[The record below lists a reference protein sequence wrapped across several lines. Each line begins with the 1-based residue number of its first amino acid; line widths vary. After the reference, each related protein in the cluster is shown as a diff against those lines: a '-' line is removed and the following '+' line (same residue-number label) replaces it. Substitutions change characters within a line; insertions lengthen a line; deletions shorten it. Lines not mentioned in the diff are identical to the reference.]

1 MKLKNTFVVI
11 IILLI
16 ILVPLTGCQEGGIS
30 ADKYNDVI
38 DQLQDANDQ
47 ITELWTEKVDLE
59 SAKEAVEDDLEDALA
74 TIFDLQIQISGIA
87 GQFDLTGEDTLETVI
102 NIIEYYHDTH
112 MYSKSDLFVC
122 SDMSM
127 EVWNMLRARGINALI
142 VVGDIERQI
151 EDILLSTHAWVLA
164 EVEEN
169 KYLALETTG
178 GYVVY
183 NTENDLYYKGWYFD
197 TPADMKSYNELVRE
211 YNVRVSVIN
220 EIIVEDQ
227 AVVEEH
233 NSTSDPSEAAK
244 LKAVHEILDK
254 LIISQ
259 EADLYAIED
268 EINGLASRC
277 ST

>member
-74 TIFDLQIQISGIA
+74 TISDLQIQISGIA